1 MTKER
6 VFKISRWNMDVDKQL
21 YSIIKQK
28 EAITNAYETNAS
40 SSSHSLGHRCRKSTF
55 SDINDRLYEWYLLAC
70 SKNIYPDGPTLKS
83 KAQEIAAKLEIE
95 GFKASNGWFDK
106 WKHRHSIKRVSVCGE
121 SGGLTVDSWKERLP
135 EILANYKMEDIYNI
149 DETGCFWRTLP
160 DKGFGTKALQCKG
173 GKKSK
178 TRVTV
183 ALIANATGEKED
195 PIVIWTSKNFRGIQ
209 TRRQLPVF
217 YFDQRNAWMTAD
229 IMYQIVGSF
238 NRKMIQ
244 QKRSVLLLMDNAGC
258 HPEDLR
264 DKFSNVKV
272 VFFPPNTTSKLQPL
286 DLGIIKNFKVHYRRY
301 LLSYILASIETC
313 ISASEVAKT
322 ITILDAIR
330 WISKAWRDV
339 KPETISKCFRR
350 AGVTPS
356 AIAVGSSDLDDP
368 FDDIDLI
375 EGMNDLISDV
385 MGTGSEACSLD
396 IYTSGE
402 NGLSV
407 CAEFE
412 DEIWDQAFMENLT
425 ENVHVQESDSEE
437 EELETDVLPPPSK
450 ITSYRQA
457 LGMLKDVQTYLE
469 SRSALDEAFLTFYY
483 YISLF

>member
-1 MTKER
+1 
-6 VFKISRWNMDVDKQL
+6 
-21 YSIIKQK
+21 
-28 EAITNAYETNAS
+28 
-40 SSSHSLGHRCRKSTF
+40 
-55 SDINDRLYEWYLLAC
+55 
-70 SKNIYPDGPTLKS
+70 
-83 KAQEIAAKLEIE
+83 
-95 GFKASNGWFDK
+95 
-106 WKHRHSIKRVSVCGE
+106 
-121 SGGLTVDSWKERLP
+121 
-135 EILANYKMEDIYNI
+135 
-149 DETGCFWRTLP
+149 
-160 DKGFGTKALQCKG
+160 
-173 GKKSK
+173 
-178 TRVTV
+178 
-183 ALIANATGEKED
+183 
-195 PIVIWTSKNFRGIQ
+195 
-209 TRRQLPVF
+209 
-217 YFDQRNAWMTAD
+217 
-229 IMYQIVGSF
+229 MYQIVGSF

-469 SRSALDEAFLTFYY
+469 SRSALDEAFLTSTLVDKVAVLSTLKTKQSTLDTF
-483 YISLF
+483 FT